1 MKKFKNIKRTA
12 FLDPPLR
19 KGHGIFL
26 LIELMFCVYSSTR
39 RGKCKRFYRY
49 NIKVMLDSPTSSSA
63 NRQITRAAG
72 IVMVATILSQVAGLA
87 ARILIARAFGTSID
101 SDAYFAANRY
111 SEILFNLVA
120 GGALGSAFIPTLATM
135 LERDDR
141 TGAWKLASAL
151 ANWLVLIMTALAL
164 LSAFFA
170 DWVVRTIL
178 APSYAA
184 DPARLNL
191 TVELLRIQLPS
202 TVLFGLSG
210 LVMGI
215 LNVHQSFLFPALAP
229 AMYSIG
235 QCLGAALA
243 PVFGVEGLAYGVV
256 LGAALHLGIQ
266 VPRLLRLPARRYS
279 FTLGF
284 HLPEVSKVAR
294 LMAPRLLG
302 VAVTQLNFLVNTNLA
317 TAMALGSVTG
327 ISQAFPL
334 MYMPLA
340 AIAQSVAVA
349 ALPTFSAQVAR
360 GRLDEMRA
368 SLAAA
373 LRGVLLLALPASV
386 GLMLLRTPIVALVY
400 QHGEFTAE
408 STALV
413 AWALLFYAFGLV
425 GFSIVEIVSR
435 AFYALHDTKTP
446 VAVGVAA
453 MTLNLGFS
461 LLFSDLFRR
470 IGWAPHGGLALAN
483 SLATYLEAF
492 ALLYLMRRRLGGLDG
507 RRILAGLGQS
517 ALAALVMGAVVVGW
531 QSLVGDGSS
540 AVAALGGVAIGGAI
554 YWAGLLVLGVR
565 EARQALGLVQ
575 RRVFGHH

>member
-1 MKKFKNIKRTA
+1 MSLIWSVIVTYPPEIR
-12 FLDPPLR
+12 FLPEI
-19 KGHGIFL
+19 GFL
-26 LIELMFCVYSSTR
+26 PGLVKYNTR
-39 RGKCKRFYRY
+39 H
-49 NIKVMLDSPTSSSA
+49 MSLSPANNSA
-63 NRQITRAAG
+63 NRQIARAAG
-72 IVMVATILSQVAGLA
+72 VVMIATILSQVASLL
-87 ARILIARAFGTSID
+87 ARILIAHAFGTSME
-101 SDAYFAANRY
+101 SDAYFTANRY

-120 GGALGSAFIPTLATM
+120 GGALGSAFIPTLATL
-135 LERDDR
+135 LEQDDR
-141 TGAWKLASAL
+141 NGAWTLASSL
-151 ANWLVLIMTALAL
+151 ANWVALIMTLLAL
-164 LSAFFA
+164 VSAVFA

-184 DPARLNL
+184 DPDKLLL
-191 TVELLRIQLPS
+191 TVQLLRIQLPS

-235 QCLGAALA
+235 LSIGAALLA
-243 PVFGVEGLAYGVV
+243 PVYGVYGLAYGVV
-256 LGAALHLGIQ
+256 LGAAMHLALQ
-266 VPRLLRLPARRYS
+266 VPRLVGLKGRHYS
-279 FTLGF
+279 LTLGL
-284 HLPEVSKVAR
+284 HVPEVGKVAR

-317 TAMALGSVTG
+317 TAMSLGSVTG

-349 ALPTFSAQVAR
+349 SLPTFSAQVAR

-368 SLAAA
+368 SLAVA
-373 LRGVLLLALPASV
+373 LRGVLLLALPASI
-386 GLMLLRTPIVALVY
+386 GLMLLRKPLVALVY

-408 STALV
+408 STDLV

-446 VAVGVAA
+446 VAVGVVA
-453 MTLNLGFS
+453 MSLNLVFS
-461 LLFSDLFRR
+461 LLFSSLFAR

-492 ALLYLMRRRLGGLDG
+492 ALLFLMRRRLGGLDG
-507 RRILAGLGQS
+507 RRILTGLGQ
-517 ALAALVMGAVVVGW
+517 AGLAALVMGAAVLGW
-531 QSLVGDGSS
+531 LLLAGDGSFALS
-540 AVAALGGVAIGGAI
+540 ALGGVAAGGAI
-554 YWAGLLVLGVR
+554 YGLGLLALGVS
-565 EARQALGLVQ
+565 EARQVIGLVQ
-575 RRVFGHH
+575 RRVFSHR